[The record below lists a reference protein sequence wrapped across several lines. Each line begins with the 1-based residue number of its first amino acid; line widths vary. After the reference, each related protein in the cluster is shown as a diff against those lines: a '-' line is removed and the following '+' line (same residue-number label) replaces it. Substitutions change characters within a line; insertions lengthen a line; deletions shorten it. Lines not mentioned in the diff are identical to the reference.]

1 MRRIIIAL
9 VFLSTLAAVTD
20 ARAAR
25 VKELTRVK
33 GVRSNMLRGYGL
45 VVGLAGTGDSRTS
58 SFTSQALKALLQN
71 EGVIVDERFR
81 TRNVAAVFVT
91 AELPAFSTQGDRL
104 DVVVSTVGD
113 AESLASGVLL
123 MTPLKGVDNQVYA
136 LAQGPL
142 VAGGFAF
149 DQPLA
154 RRQRNN
160 PTTAR
165 VPEGATVERGVT
177 SRFVVDGQVTL
188 SLVEADFATA
198 QRIALAINE
207 DLETELA
214 KAEDSRR
221 VVVKLP
227 DDAKEATVAFL
238 SRIEALEVKP
248 DTRARVV
255 INERSG
261 TVVVGGN
268 VELGP
273 ASVAHA
279 NLDVAITTALSVS
292 QPSAFSRTGRTVV
305 VPNQS
310 VEAKEEQEELKAIPA
325 TTTVDDLVKA
335 LNALGASPRDLMQ
348 ILEALERAGAL
359 RAEIEVM

>member
-1 MRRIIIAL
+1 MRRLFIVL
-9 VFLSTLAAVTD
+9 TMLAAI
-20 ARAAR
+20 APLNAEAAR

-45 VVGLAGTGDSRTS
+45 VVGLSGTGDSRTS

-149 DQPLA
+149 AQPLV

-160 PTTAR
+160 PTSAR
-165 VPEGATVERGVT
+165 IPDGAMVERGVS
-177 SRFVVDGQVTL
+177 SRFVVENQITL

-198 QRIALAINE
+198 QRIAVAINKE
-207 DLETELA
+207 LESEIA

-221 VVVKLP
+221 VTVTVP

-268 VELGP
+268 VALGP

-279 NLDVAITTALSVS
+279 NLDVAITTSLSVS

-310 VEAKEEQEELKAIPA
+310 LDAQEKPEELKAIPS
-325 TTTVDDLVKA
+325 TSTVDDLVKA